1 MKRSCLGLVLVFVF
15 TILAP
20 LPLQAQTIE
29 RERTRASM
37 LSSIGE
43 FFKKDWERTKEDMV
57 SVKEF
62 LKKDWENT
70 KADFRKIG
78 TKLKG
83 MRASILSRGKIDD
96 SSWDNFQ
103 ERMLV
108 QADKALDE
116 VGAEKLNEM
125 LSKGTDGQL
134 DYGIK
139 EGSNKELQR
148 MKLRKSVTNFV
159 SSLRAKFDSSSKDE
173 LLADLDASEQVAK
186 EMASGKTFDEAI
198 STVKK
203 SSSKA
208 SLSSFFNIS
217 LGQKIASGI
226 LMFCVLVGIIA
237 IPAAGAY
244 FAATAIYGTTAL
256 TGLGI
261 GIGTSAATF
270 VAFSIAGAHFGGKF
284 IDSFFNYH

>member
-1 MKRSCLGLVLVFVF
+1 MRKSCFALALIFVF
-15 TILAP
+15 TVLAP
-20 LPLQAQTIE
+20 LPLQAQSLE
-29 RERTRASM
+29 KARTRASM

-96 SSWDNFQ
+96 SAWDSFQ
-103 ERMLV
+103 EKMLL

-125 LSKGTDGQL
+125 LSKGTEGKL

-139 EGSNKELQR
+139 TGTNKELQR

-159 SSLRAKFDSSSKDE
+159 SILRAKFDSSSKDE
-173 LLADLDASEQVAK
+173 LLADLDGSERVAK
-186 EMASGKTFDEAI
+186 EMAAGKSFEEAI
-198 STVKK
+198 GAVEK
-203 SSSKA
+203 SKGKA
-208 SLSSFFNIS
+208 SLLYPLNI
-217 LGQKIASGI
+217 GKTVASGL

-284 IDSFFNYH
+284 VDSFFNYH

>member
-1 MKRSCLGLVLVFVF
+1 MRKSCFALALIFVF
-15 TILAP
+15 TVLAP
-20 LPLQAQTIE
+20 LPLQAQSLE
-29 RERTRASM
+29 KARTRASM

-96 SSWDNFQ
+96 SAWESFQ
-103 ERMLV
+103 EKMLL

-125 LSKGTDGQL
+125 LSKGTEGKL

-139 EGSNKELQR
+139 TGTNKELQR
-148 MKLRKSVTNFV
+148 MKLRKSVTNLV
-159 SSLRAKFDSSSKDE
+159 STLRAKFDSTSKDE
-173 LLADLDASEQVAK
+173 LLADLDGSERVAK
-186 EMASGKTFDEAI
+186 EMACGKSIEEAMGA
-198 STVKK
+198 VEKNK
-203 SSSKA
+203 EKA
-208 SLSSFFNIS
+208 SLLYPLNI
-217 LGQKIASGI
+217 GKTVASGL

-284 IDSFFNYH
+284 VDSFFNYH